1 MNLSEKNIVFKFI
14 KNFYFPLKM
23 RILVI
28 ILMPVLLYPII
39 IIYFNKYQAILI
51 RSEFAAIERQG
62 LTLTKALA
70 LAENQY
76 GLIKRNQI
84 SSPALQNLIPK
95 VEYGSNIRAQ
105 LFNMYGDLIADTK
118 VSMRYTPFVK
128 ISPLPSVEPKI
139 NFKKYFTKIVSLFSN
154 LVARPLK
161 LPLFKDNITFS
172 FDNFPE
178 VLSALKGKNTK
189 ALRQDKTGK
198 LYLSVALPIKNIRMV
213 RGAVLLSVSGEKIEK
228 ELLALETE
236 LFKAF
241 GLILLATLSMG
252 LYFGRSITTPIIKL
266 ANEADKIADNKMLK
280 TVDLPEFEF
289 RKDEIGNLARSFF
302 KMTKELQYRI
312 DYIADFATD
321 VAHELKNPITSM
333 RSATETIVKITDLE
347 EQKKLIKVI
356 QNDVQRIDRLI
367 NDISSASRLDA
378 ELSRIEIKKINIS
391 DLLDTLIKIRSST
404 IQCEI
409 NFFREGTS
417 FFMMGNENRIA
428 QVFDNLIQNAV
439 SFSNKQGIINI
450 RLITNIENIT
460 ILVEDYGPGF
470 PKGAL
475 EKIFNRF
482 YTERPSGE
490 MFGNHSGLGLS
501 ISKQIIEAH
510 DGNIEA
516 FNRFDQE
523 KNCLGATVKTIFKK
537 IDS

>member
-1 MNLSEKNIVFKFI
+1 
-14 KNFYFPLKM
+14 M

-28 ILMPVLLYPII
+28 ILLPVLLYPII
-39 IIYFNKYQAILI
+39 IIYFNKYQDILI

-76 GLIKRNQI
+76 GLIERNQI
-84 SSPALQNLIPK
+84 SSPALQSLIPK

-128 ISPLPSVEPKI
+128 ISPLPSVEK
-139 NFKKYFTKIVSLFSN
+139 NNSFKKYFSNFVSLFSN
-154 LVARPLK
+154 LIARPLK
-161 LPLFKDNITFS
+161 LPLLKDNIIFS
-172 FDNFPE
+172 LNDFPE
-178 VLSALKGKNTK
+178 VLEALKGKNTK
-189 ALRQDKTGK
+189 ILRQNKVGK

-228 ELLALETE
+228 ELLDLETE

-241 GLILLATLSMG
+241 GLILFATLSMG
-252 LYFGRSITTPIIKL
+252 LYFGKSITAPIIKL
-266 ANEADKIADNKMLK
+266 ANEADKITEDKMLK
-280 TVDLPEFEF
+280 TVNLPEFEL
-289 RKDEIGNLARSFF
+289 RKDEIGDLARSFF

-312 DYIADFATD
+312 DHIADFTAD

-333 RSATETIVKITDLE
+333 RSATETIIKIKDIK

-378 ELSRIEIKKINIS
+378 ELSRIEMKKINIA
-391 DLLDTLIKIRSST
+391 DLINTLINIRSST
-404 IQCEI
+404 IQCKI
-409 NFFREGTS
+409 NFIKEDS
-417 FFMMGNENRIA
+417 NFFLFGNENRIA

-439 SFSNKQGIINI
+439 SFSKRKDVINI
-450 RLITNIENIT
+450 NLIKNLSNII

-470 PKGAL
+470 PIGAL
-475 EKIFNRF
+475 EKIFDRF

-490 MFGNHSGLGLS
+490 AFGNHSGLGLS

-510 DGNIEA
+510 GGTIEA
-516 FNRFDQE
+516 FNRFDKE
-523 KNCLGATVKTIFKK
+523 KKCVGATVKTIFK
-537 IDS
+537 I